1 MFYLLAAIACS
12 ACVSIAM
19 RWSEGHVSNSMG
31 LLVINYLTCSLCAF
45 CFCHTFAID
54 SASFLCGGIMGVL
67 LVAGLALLQYN
78 IHRHGVIVS
87 SLYTRLG
94 VIVPILFSILFFQE
108 LPTWTQAIGIG
119 FAIVSILYFSHQKQ
133 QTVTFG
139 LSLLILLIANGS
151 CDAMNKVFEVV
162 GDPIYNSQFLL
173 IAFVCAMVFA
183 FVLLTIKKEKIQGKE
198 LFFGLLV
205 GIPNYFSARFLLYA
219 LQEVEAVIA
228 YPTYSVF
235 TIIVITL
242 FGWLIWKERLT
253 RQTLCGMTGIILSI
267 ALMNL

>member
-1 MFYLLAAIACS
+1 
-12 ACVSIAM
+12 M
-19 RWSEGHVSNSMG
+19 RMME
-31 LLVINYLTCSLCAF
+31 
-45 CFCHTFAID
+45 
-54 SASFLCGGIMGVL
+54 
-67 LVAGLALLQYN
+67 
-78 IHRHGVIVS
+78 
-87 SLYTRLG
+87 
-94 VIVPILFSILFFQE
+94 
-108 LPTWTQAIGIG
+108 
-119 FAIVSILYFSHQKQ
+119 
-133 QTVTFG
+133 
-139 LSLLILLIANGS
+139 
-151 CDAMNKVFEVV
+151 
-162 GDPIYNSQFLL
+162 
-173 IAFVCAMVFA
+173 
-183 FVLLTIKKEKIQGKE
+183 IKKEKIQGKE